1 MNICSRDRELLCIN
15 FKFLIFMVIPVLLVV
30 ASLVV
35 LYFGADFLVKG
46 SSSLAVR
53 FGISPLVVGLT
64 VVAFGTSAPELLVSV
79 QSALEGNPGIAVG
92 NVMGSNIFNVCAIL
106 GISAMIYPLRVNPRL
121 IRLDAPVML
130 VATLLFVGIF
140 HNGSF
145 GRWAGILF
153 FAGICAYMVYCV
165 YKAKRG
171 ESVEGDEEIKLT
183 KSWMLD
189 VVLVIAGFALLVWGS
204 GLLVDNAVIIAQALG
219 WSEAV
224 IGLTIVAAGTSMP
237 ELATSVVAA
246 LKKRTDIAIGNV
258 IGSNIFNLLA
268 VLGLT
273 ATIAPVETNQINW
286 TDMLVMLGTSLL
298 LLPFMRTGFKIG
310 RGEGVVLFVIY
321 IAYTL
326 YLIV

>member
-1 MNICSRDRELLCIN
+1 M
-15 FKFLIFMVIPVLLVV
+15 
-30 ASLVV
+30 
-35 LYFGADFLVKG
+35 
-46 SSSLAVR
+46 R

-130 VATLLFVGIF
+130 AATLLFVGIF

-153 FAGICAYMVYCV
+153 FAGICAYMIYCV

-171 ESVEGDEEIKLT
+171 EVVEGDEEIKPT

-189 VVLVIAGFALLVWGS
+189 VVLVIAGLALLVWGS
-204 GLLVDNAVIIAQALG
+204 GLLVDNAVIIAKALG
-219 WSEAV
+219 WSEA
-224 IGLTIVAAGTSMP
+224 
-237 ELATSVVAA
+237 
-246 LKKRTDIAIGNV
+246 V

-310 RGEGVVLFVIY
+310 RGEGGVLLVIY

>member
-1 MNICSRDRELLCIN
+1 ML
-15 FKFLIFMVIPVLLVV
+15 IPVLLVA

-46 SSSLAVR
+46 SASLAVR

-106 GISAMIYPLRVNPRL
+106 GISAMICPLRVNPRL

-140 HNGSF
+140 RNGSF

-153 FAGICAYMVYCV
+153 FAGICAYTIYCV

-171 ESVEGDEEIKLT
+171 EVVEGDEEIKPT

-189 VVLVIAGFALLVWGS
+189 VVLVIAGLALLVWGS
-204 GLLVDNAVIIAQALG
+204 GLLVDNAVIIAKALG

-273 ATIAPVETNQINW
+273 ATITPVETNQINW

-326 YLIV
+326 YLIVW

>member
-1 MNICSRDRELLCIN
+1 ML
-15 FKFLIFMVIPVLLVV
+15 IPVLLVV

-53 FGISPLVVGLT
+53 LGISPLVVGLT

-79 QSALEGNPGIAVG
+79 QSALEGNSGIAVG

-153 FAGICAYMVYCV
+153 FSGICVYMIYCV

-171 ESVEGDEEIKLT
+171 EVVEGDEEIKPT
-183 KSWMLD
+183 KNWM
-189 VVLVIAGFALLVWGS
+189 LVWGS
-204 GLLVDNAVIIAQALG
+204 GLLVDNAVIIAKALG

-321 IAYTL
+321 VAYTL
-326 YLIV
+326 YLIVW